1 MTTTSQQ
8 RRQQALE
15 PGYFKLHELSFEQL
29 LIWARQL
36 AHEIPYYNETNQ
48 RCGTWE
54 RMFEQNELVICA
66 TILSI
71 DIKHYQQQF
80 KQACQMGE
88 GVAVDYLFQLLE
100 QLNLWYQ
107 HLPSQPQLAYQL
119 KFILLTHYQ
128 NRLIEPLQQLLG
140 NLPPDKQPDLHH
152 FDSLWQLNRVWT
164 ALSSNH
170 PDLVGHCFSQ
180 IILTISA
187 LQREC
192 RPLLE
197 NSLQHGEHPP
207 QMALYISFLKL
218 FQQARRKINQFTEHH
233 LNFYYQDV
241 LRQTYQPT
249 PENQV
254 YLKLSLTQNS
264 HTPVT
269 IEQHAIFSPGQDQ
282 QFKRIDYQAA
292 YPILVTDAEV
302 QQAFSLTFN
311 RDPLIAPE
319 HELGFTSGINGQS
332 IDIQPTLAGSDL
344 PDLQSFAL
352 FNAPTNTSIQKMGMI
367 ISDSVLIMGQGERN
381 VSLTIH
387 LNEKQQASINQQ
399 LYLINQSDDTSKN
412 SQEINLLFDQLRT
425 LYRHTLNETDTSK
438 RPSESLTS
446 QLSAQETKQLMN
458 APLAQQLR
466 DLYRYFFLILLKQAK
481 QPEAFY
487 RVLGL
492 IISRHTLSPTPWL
505 SEEDIKTL
513 IEQSRQTLSQQ
524 ETALATIEAL
534 LIEEKKDKQE
544 IFKSQQTL
552 FRELYSQLFDLQIT
566 TVEGWQD
573 VPLYQICPLTDTSA
587 NHYGFTL
594 TFTLEPGFPAVV
606 NASPERHQTDETLS
620 QPALKLT
627 LKTQTNCFPYSIF
640 RDFELGSIQFQVEV
654 NELTQLQLFNN
665 DGQTDPSQPFLPF
678 GVRPTDESYL
688 VVACE
693 EIARKKLDALTLHI
707 QWAELPR
714 SSDGFRQHYQYYP
727 YPYRNQSM
735 QIALEV
741 LSHGLWHP
749 LGEASYPL
757 FEPQEGPLN
766 RFSEFHITMHHAF
779 TPVVDQWPAVAFSQ
793 QTNPRNGL
801 FKIKLTGPQEAFGHQ
816 LYSPLLSQTLL
827 ENAKKKKNKP
837 LPNAPYTPKINQF
850 SLSYQAHSQIQL
862 TQPATV
868 HSGQIHHLHP
878 FGSECIYPPR
888 DPNVTQSRR
897 FFANYPYDGYLYIGL
912 SASDLSG
919 YLNLFFLLDG
929 QSKILS
935 PYPSQAYRW
944 AYLVDDR
951 WCPLSAAHIV
961 HDTTQG
967 FITTGIVTLDL
978 PERMNT
984 RHHVMQDGL
993 YWLCVST
1000 SAGIGQYPHCRHIA
1014 THALA
1019 VNGQAS
1025 HIEPFVNWQAHPKP
1039 ANLAQINQLTPLAG
1053 APAQEDRQQ
1062 WILRVSEYLR
1072 HKNQAITPWDY
1083 EHLVLQHFTDIGVV
1097 SCFAHHRFD
1106 DDKDVPG
1113 HILIIVSPKAIHCH
1127 HTPCKT
1133 ATISSATL
1141 LAIRHFLQSVSRSG
1155 CHIEVRN
1162 PGYETIEVHCQVTF
1176 EAGTHHGLALRQL
1189 EYAMNQ
1195 YLCPWQSDNGN
1206 QGLGWQLSQAK
1217 LTAFISQ
1224 FPHVTKVSGL
1234 SVLKISQLGSIDY
1247 HLQDSAATQQP
1258 IQAMYP
1264 WYLLLPAEHHSI
1276 QVMSK
1281 GQISQPQPVGI
1292 GELVVGEQFIVN
1304 SAHGPHKREQ

>member
-8 RRQQALE
+8 RRQKALQ

-29 LIWARQL
+29 LIWAKQL
-36 AHEIPYYNETNQ
+36 AHEIPYYNEKNQ
-48 RCGTWE
+48 LYGTWE

-71 DIKHYQQQF
+71 DIKRYKQQF
-80 KQACQMGE
+80 KQAYQRGE
-88 GVAVDYLFQLLE
+88 DIAVDYLFQLLE
-100 QLNLWYQ
+100 QFNQWYQ
-107 HLPSQPQLAYQL
+107 HLPNHPQLAYQL

-128 NRLIEPLQQLLG
+128 SQLIDPLQQLLS
-140 NLPPDKQPDLHH
+140 NLAPDKQPDLRH
-152 FDSLWQLNRVWT
+152 FDSLWQLNRVCP

-170 PDLVGHCFSQ
+170 SDLIGHCFSQ

-187 LQREC
+187 LQKEC

-197 NSLQHGEHPP
+197 SSFQHGEHPP

-218 FQQARRKINQFTEHH
+218 FQQARRKINQFTQCH

-241 LRQTYQPT
+241 LGQTCQPT

-254 YLKLSLTQNS
+254 YLKLSLTQNNNS
-264 HTPVT
+264 PVA
-269 IEQHAIFSPGQDQ
+269 IKQNAIFSPGHDQ
-282 QFKRIDYQAA
+282 QFNRIDYQAA

-311 RDPLIAPE
+311 RDQLIAPE
-319 HELGFTSGINGQS
+319 HALGFTSSINGQS
-332 IDIQPTLAGSDL
+332 IDIHPKLAGADL
-344 PDLQSFAL
+344 PALQSFEL
-352 FNAPTNTSIQKMGMI
+352 FNASTNDPIHKMGI
-367 ISDSVLIMGQGERN
+367 IITDSVLIMGQGERN
-381 VSLTIH
+381 VSLDIH
-387 LNEKQQASINQQ
+387 LNEKQQAGIYQQ
-399 LYLINQSDDTSKN
+399 LYRLNQSTNKSEN
-412 SQEINLLFDQLRT
+412 INEINVLFNQLRT
-425 LYRHTLNETDTSK
+425 LYRHTLNEITPLE
-438 RPSESLTS
+438 RPSGSLTS
-446 QLSAQETKQLMN
+446 QLTEQETEQLIN
-458 APLAQQLR
+458 APIAQQLR
-466 DLYRYFFLILLKQAK
+466 ELYRYFFLMLLKQAK
-481 QPEAFY
+481 QPESFY

-492 IISRHTLSPTPWL
+492 IISRHTLSPHPWL
-505 SEEDIKTL
+505 SEDDIKA
-513 IEQSRQTLSQQ
+513 IVEHSRQTLSRQDS
-524 ETALATIEAL
+524 ALATIEDL
-534 LIEEKKDKQE
+534 LIEDKKDKKD

-552 FRELYSQLFDLQIT
+552 FTELYSQLFDLQIT
-566 TVEGWQD
+566 TAEGWQE
-573 VPLYQICPLTDTSA
+573 VPLYQIYPLTDSSA

-594 TFTLEPGFPAVV
+594 TFTLEAGFPAVIC
-606 NASPERHQTDETLS
+606 ASSELHGTDKTLTH
-620 QPALKLT
+620 PALKLT
-627 LKTQTNCFPYSIF
+627 LKAQTNCFPYSIF
-640 RDFELGSIQFQVEV
+640 RDFELNSIQFHVEV

-665 DGQTDPSQPFLPF
+665 EGQTDPSQPFLPF

-693 EIARKKLDALTLHI
+693 EIARKKLDALTLHM
-707 QWAELPR
+707 QWAELPHT
-714 SSDGFRQHYQYYP
+714 SDGFRQHYQYYP

-735 QIALEV
+735 QIALDV

-749 LGEASYPL
+749 LGDVSYPL
-757 FEPQEGPLN
+757 FEPKEGPLN
-766 RFSEFHITMHHAF
+766 RVSEFHVTMHHAF
-779 TPVVDQWPAVAFSQ
+779 TPVVQDWPAVAFSQ

-801 FKIKLTGPQEAFGHQ
+801 FKIKLTGPETAFGHQ
-816 LYSPLLSQTLL
+816 LYSPLLSQILL

-837 LPNAPYTPKINQF
+837 LPNAPYTPKINHF
-850 SLSYQAHSQIQL
+850 SLNYQAHSQIQL
-862 TQPATV
+862 DQPAIA
-868 HSGQIHHLHP
+868 HSGQIYHLHP

-888 DPNVTQSRR
+888 DPNATQSRR

-912 SASDLSG
+912 SASELSG

-929 QSKILS
+929 QSEVLS
-935 PYPSQAYRW
+935 PYPSQAYHW

-961 HDTTQG
+961 HDTTRG

-978 PERMNT
+978 PEALNT
-984 RHHVMQDGL
+984 CHNVMPDGL

-1000 SAGIGQYPHCRHIA
+1000 SAGIGEYPHCRHIA

-1025 HIEPFVNWQAHPKP
+1025 HIEQFVNWQAHPKP
-1039 ANLAQINQLTPLAG
+1039 ANLAQINQLTPLAA

-1083 EHLVLQHFTDIGVV
+1083 EHLVLQHFSDIGIV

-1106 DDKDVPG
+1106 DDKNVPG
-1113 HILIIVSPKAIHCH
+1113 HVLIIVSPKAVHCH
-1127 HTPCKT
+1127 HTPCET
-1133 ATISSATL
+1133 ITISSATL
-1141 LAIRHFLQSVSRSG
+1141 LAIQHFLQSVSRSA
-1155 CHIEVRN
+1155 CQIEVRN
-1162 PGYETIEVHCQVTF
+1162 PGYETIEVHCHVAF
-1176 EAGTHHGLALRQL
+1176 ESGTHHGLALRKL
-1189 EYAMNQ
+1189 EYAINQ
-1195 YLCPWQSDNGN
+1195 YLCPWQPDNGN
-1206 QGLGWQLSQAK
+1206 QGLGWQLSLAK

-1224 FPHVTKVSGL
+1224 FPQVTKVSGL
-1234 SVLKISQLGSIDY
+1234 SVLKISQRGSIDY

-1292 GELVVGEQFIVN
+1292 GELIVGEQFIVN
-1304 SAHGPHKREQ
+1304 SAHDPQKREQ